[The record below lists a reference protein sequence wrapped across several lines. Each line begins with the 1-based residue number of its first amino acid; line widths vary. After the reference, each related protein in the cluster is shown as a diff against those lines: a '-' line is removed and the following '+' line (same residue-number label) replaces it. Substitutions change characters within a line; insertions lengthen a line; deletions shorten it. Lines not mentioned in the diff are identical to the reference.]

1 MLNDVAQSNEHLI
14 YQPDERPSHPASLA
28 HGFQNVMTRMASM
41 AATTAIIAVAGGQ
54 SEEYQSWIFFAVLV
68 VCGIGTMLQTVQFWR
83 FGSGYS
89 LSASSSPVFAAV
101 AISALLS
108 GGPLMLSALIVISGL
123 VQFVFISRLSLLRR
137 VITPLVAGTVL
148 MLLSATVIP
157 IVFARL
163 ANVPE
168 GTHAA
173 AAPVLTVTVLSIM
186 LALRLFAPAR
196 LRQWAP
202 VVAILTCCAIAA
214 AFGAYDFQ
222 KVIDAPWIGFP
233 AYPVTGFDLDLG
245 VAFWAL
251 VPGFVL
257 VNLATTIISVSDSV
271 AVQQV
276 AWRRPRATDFQAIQ
290 GAHNLLALLNILSAG
305 LAATPIR
312 IGAGNSARIL
322 LTGVAARRMG
332 VYGGLVL
339 IVVALAP
346 KIIAL
351 IVAIPVPILAAYIVF
366 MQSLLFV
373 QGMRMV
379 LGGGLDGR
387 RAVILGL
394 SFWVGIGFENQLILP
409 ELLSGTLA
417 TLLSNGVTTGAICVI
432 SLTMLLEYASNR
444 RRRLVLAMSSS
455 ELPRIDGFLQ
465 ECARRFH
472 WSEASTNRLRSAGEE
487 TLSSLLSHESDPEA
501 GSGKRL
507 VVSVRRV
514 EDDIEMEFTATTA
527 GGNLQDKL
535 AYLGD
540 QPEIHDE
547 DEISFRLLRHYASS
561 VEHHKYHDIDIIT
574 VRVSPVP

>member
-1 MLNDVAQSNEHLI
+1 
-14 YQPDERPSHPASLA
+14 
-28 HGFQNVMTRMASM
+28 MTRMASM
-41 AATTAIIAVAGGQ
+41 AATTAIIALAGGQ
-54 SEEYQSWIFFAVLV
+54 SQEYQSWIFFSVLV
-68 VCGIGTMLQTVQFWR
+68 VCGIGTMLQTLQFWR

-89 LSASSSPVFAAV
+89 LSASSSPVFASV

-108 GGPLMLSALIVISGL
+108 GGPLTLSALIVVSGL
-123 VQFVFISRLSLLRR
+123 IQFVFISRLSLLRR
-137 VITPLVAGTVL
+137 VITPLAAGTVL

-157 IVFARL
+157 IVLGRL
-163 ANVPE
+163 SNVPE
-168 GTHAA
+168 GTHSA
-173 AAPVLTVTVLSIM
+173 AAPVFTATVLAI
-186 LALRLFAPAR
+186 LLGLRLFAPAM

-202 VVAILTCCAIAA
+202 VVAILTCCVIAV

-222 KVIDAPWIGFP
+222 RVIDAPWIGFP
-233 AYPVTGFDLDLG
+233 EYPIPAFNLDLG

-290 GAHNLLALLNILSAG
+290 GAHNLLALLNILSAA

-312 IGAGNSARIL
+312 IGAGNSSRIL

-339 IVVALAP
+339 IVVALSP

-351 IVAIPVPILAAYIVF
+351 IVAIPVPILAAYITF

-379 LGGGLDGR
+379 LVGGLDGR
-387 RAVILGL
+387 RAVVLGL
-394 SFWVGIGFENQLILP
+394 SFWVGIGFENGLILP
-409 ELLSGTLA
+409 ELLSGTVE

-432 SLTMLLEYASNR
+432 LLTMLLEYTSNR
-444 RRRLVLAMSSS
+444 RRRIVVEMSSS
-455 ELPRIDGFLQ
+455 SLSRIDGFLR
-465 ECARRFH
+465 ECARRFS
-472 WSEASTNRLRSAGEE
+472 WSAASSNRLRSAGEE
-487 TLSSLLSHESDPEA
+487 TLSSLLSHETDPEVA
-501 GSGKRL
+501 AGKRV

-514 EDDIEMEFTATTA
+514 ESDIEVEFTTTTEGA
-527 GGNLQDKL
+527 NLQDKL
-535 AYLGD
+535 AYLSD
-540 QPEIHDE
+540 QPEIYDE
-547 DEISFRLLRHYASS
+547 DELSFRLLRHYASS

-574 VRVSPVP
+574 VRVSPAP

>member
-1 MLNDVAQSNEHLI
+1 MATVNEHLI
-14 YQPDERPSHPASLA
+14 YQPDDRPSHPASLA

-54 SEEYQSWIFFAVLV
+54 SEEYQSWIFFSVLA

-89 LSASSSPVFAAV
+89 LSVASSPVFAAV

-108 GGPLMLSALIVISGL
+108 GGPLMMSALMVLSGL
-123 VQFVFISRLSLLRR
+123 IQFVFISRLSLLRR

-163 ANVPE
+163 ANAPE
-168 GTHAA
+168 GTHFT
-173 AAPVLTVTVLSIM
+173 AAPVMTATVLCI
-186 LALRLFAPAR
+186 LVALRFFAPAG

-202 VVAILTCCAIAA
+202 VVAILTCCVVAVG
-214 AFGAYDFQ
+214 FGAYDFQ

-233 AYPVTGFDLDLG
+233 VYPITEFKPDLG
-245 VAFWAL
+245 AAFWSL

-257 VNLATTIISVSDSV
+257 VNMATTIISVSDSV

-290 GAHNLLALLNILSAG
+290 GAHNLLVLLNILSAA

-312 IGAGNSARIL
+312 IGSGNSSRIL
-322 LTGVAARRMG
+322 LTGVATRRMG
-332 VYGGLVL
+332 VYGGIVL
-339 IVVALAP
+339 ILVALSP

-351 IVAIPVPILAAYIVF
+351 IVAIPVPILAAYIIF

-373 QGMRMV
+373 QGMRMA

-387 RAVILGL
+387 RAVALGL
-394 SFWVGIGFENQLILP
+394 SFWIGIGFENQLILP
-409 ELLSGTLA
+409 HLLSGVVE

-432 SLTMLLEYASNR
+432 LLTMLLEFTSNR
-444 RRRLVLAMSSS
+444 RRRIVVAMAPSS
-455 ELPRIDGFLQ
+455 LPRIDEFLQ
-465 ECARRFH
+465 ERAARFA
-472 WSEASTNRLRSAGEE
+472 WSEASINRLQSAGEE
-487 TLSSLLSHESDPEA
+487 TLSCLLSHEKAPEEA
-501 GSGKRL
+501 AGKRL

-514 EDDIEMEFTATTA
+514 DDEVEMEFTATTA
-527 GGNLQDKL
+527 GANLQDKL
-535 AYLGD
+535 AYLSD

-574 VRVSPVP
+574 VRVSPSP